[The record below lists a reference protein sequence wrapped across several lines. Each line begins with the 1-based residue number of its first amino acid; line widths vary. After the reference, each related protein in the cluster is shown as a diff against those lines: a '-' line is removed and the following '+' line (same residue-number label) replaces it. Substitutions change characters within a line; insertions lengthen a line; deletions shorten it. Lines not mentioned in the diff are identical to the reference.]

1 VVKLIKKDKVIDLD
15 EYEEHIKQL
24 QIGDDY
30 YE

>member
-1 VVKLIKKDKVIDLD
+1 MADKVIDLE
-15 EYEEHIKQL
+15 EYEEYVKQL